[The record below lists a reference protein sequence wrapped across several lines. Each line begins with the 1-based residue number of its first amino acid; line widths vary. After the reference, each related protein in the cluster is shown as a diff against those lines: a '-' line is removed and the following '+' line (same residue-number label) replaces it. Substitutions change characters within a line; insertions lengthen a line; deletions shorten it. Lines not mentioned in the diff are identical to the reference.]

1 MALTVIG
8 GSSFLGRYLI
18 KSLASQYQEV
28 RLADMYPY
36 RSSVYKLQEDVG
48 NKVKKFALSYPTS
61 LKYAISGA
69 SRLVIIDHDYFKQ
82 ALSKHFFLEKSVEF
96 AQEYGVTDITWVHPS
111 EFTHLSEQEG
121 EPGLLVSQSEEK
133 ARKLHPELKSIRTS
147 LVFGPNAL
155 SLLLHKALEDL
166 TSNKRIISGNNGLTQ
181 FAPVYEED
189 FLAAFNSLQPGQ
201 RVTIEGP
208 EKLSYEQI
216 VAVLAQSV
224 GAPRPS
230 HSGLLGMIAGTIA
243 RNDIVGDA
251 FYPSHLQ
258 QLYRLVNQPE
268 SLDATVQG
276 KTKLSEYFQPN
287 TLKPVPTLNWH
298 KVILD

>member
-36 RSSVYKLQEDVG
+36 RPSVYKLQEDLG
-48 NKVKKFALSYPTS
+48 DKVKKFALSYPTS

-69 SRLVIIDHDYFKQ
+69 SRLVIVDHDYFKL
-82 ALSKHFFLEKSVEF
+82 ALSKHFFLEKSVQF
-96 AQEYGVTDITWVHPS
+96 AQDLGVTDITWVHPT
-111 EFTHLSEQEG
+111 EFTHLSAQDG
-121 EPGLLVSQSEEK
+121 EPSLLVSQSEEK
-133 ARKLHPELKSIRTS
+133 ARKLHPELKSIKTS

-166 TSNKRIISGNNGLTQ
+166 AGNQRIISGNNGLTQ
-181 FAPVYEED
+181 FAPVYDED

-201 RVTIEGP
+201 SATIEGP

-216 VAVLAQSV
+216 VKVLAQSI
-224 GAPRPS
+224 GAPAPS
-230 HSGLLGMIAGTIA
+230 HSGTLANIVATIA
-243 RNDIVGDA
+243 RNDIFGDVL
-251 FYPSHLQ
+251 YPSHLQ
-258 QLYRLVNQPE
+258 QLYRLVAQPE
-268 SLDATVQG
+268 HLDATVQG
-276 KTKLSEYFQPN
+276 KTKLSEYFKPN
-287 TLKPVPTLNWH
+287 TIKPVQSLNWH